1 MSLLLI
7 RATDIVLSVSLFLL
21 LLPIL
26 IVIPIVMFVST
37 GTPIIFAQ
45 TRVGKNKKEFIIYK
59 FRSMHH
65 AHSSYIG
72 GREAMVK
79 GSSAAFDDYKR
90 TEKNDSR
97 ITREGKWLRKLHP
110 MNLTT

>member
-1 MSLLLI
+1 MVKTRLLTQDFHLKYGSNLI
-7 RATDIVLSVSLFLL
+7 E
-21 LLPIL
+21 
-26 IVIPIVMFVST
+26 
-37 GTPIIFAQ
+37 

-79 GSSAAFDDYKR
+79 GSSAAFDLPISFQ
-90 TEKNDSR
+90 T
-97 ITREGKWLRKLHP
+97 
-110 MNLTT
+110 NLD